1 MKNITLKS
9 ISIFFLVITTF
20 NLCYSQVGIGNLDPQ
35 GALDI
40 TSNNNGLLIP
50 RVELSATNVATVI
63 TPTVSE
69 LVYNTITSAVGPNQ
83 VTPGFYYWDGS
94 LWVSIST
101 SKSNKMFSGFYDVE
115 SHDDNTTKNLCT
127 LAQSGG
133 WVVNLVG
140 VVDSDWEQRFT
151 IANTN
156 IFSLSGTN
164 TMFSNLT
171 GDISGGTNTTSN
183 RTDILYQKDVTL
195 TPLIGLAI
203 SQVFIMQGSIEAW
216 TNDGSSKMTLTWW
229 GHEFNTRTIRWNIT
243 ITNR

>member
-9 ISIFFLVITTF
+9 ILIFFLVITTF
-20 NLCYSQVGIGNLDPQ
+20 NLCYSQVGIGNSDPQ
-35 GALDI
+35 GTLDI
-40 TSNNNGLLIP
+40 TSSNDGLLIP
-50 RVELSATNVATVI
+50 RIALSATNVATVI

-69 LVYNTITSAVGPNQ
+69 LVYNTFTSAVGPNQ
-83 VTPGFYYWDGS
+83 VTPGFYFWDGS

-101 SKSNKMFSGFYDVE
+101 SKSNKMFSGFYDVA
-115 SHDDNTTKNLCT
+115 SINDNTTKNLCT

-140 VVDSDWEQRFT
+140 VGSNWQQRFT

-156 IFSLSGTN
+156 TFSLSGTN
-164 TMFSNLT
+164 TMFNTLT
-171 GDISGGTNTTSN
+171 TDISGGTSTTSN

-195 TPLIGLAI
+195 TPLIGYATDAQYI
-203 SQVFIMQGSIEAW
+203 IQGSIEAW

-229 GHEFNTRTIRWNIT
+229 GHEYDTKTIRWNIT
-243 ITNR
+243 ITNNR